1 LQKKGLHHP
10 QGYYVACGKLLF
22 AAACM
27 GLCLYPFV
35 LLRFWTKGLTPYSL
49 SLLAL
54 SILIGAGVYFILLWI
69 LGVKIRGHT
78 LAGV

>member
-1 LQKKGLHHP
+1 
-10 QGYYVACGKLLF
+10 
-22 AAACM
+22 M

-54 SILIGAGVYFILLWI
+54 SILVGAGVYFILLWI